1 MAQAVLPARHNA
13 AMETFTGWHTWA
25 GAAPALRRLLPAET
39 VADLARAV
47 DFATAHHGDQRRK
60 TGAPYLEHLLEAV
73 QILVEGAG
81 VTSRDVLVAAVLHD
95 VVEDTPCTLPDVSDA
110 FGPRV
115 AELVGWVTIPGP
127 RPGEDPG
134 AVKENYLRG
143 LAAAPADAVLVKLAD
158 RASNVQTLRNL
169 SLDGQRAYYAQTVT
183 HVVPLAAAQPWFA
196 AWYAGWQSEFADLA
210 EGGQPATPG

>member
-1 MAQAVLPARHNA
+1 
-13 AMETFTGWHTWA
+13 METFTGWHTWA
-25 GAAPALRRLLPAET
+25 DAAPVLRRLLPAGT
-39 VADLARAV
+39 VAEVSRAV
-47 DFATAHHGDQRRK
+47 GFAAAQHGDQRRK

-95 VVEDTPCTLPDVSDA
+95 VVEDTPCTLPELSAA

-127 RPGEDPG
+127 GPGEDP
-134 AVKENYLRG
+134 ATVKRDYLRR
-143 LAAAPADAVLVKLAD
+143 LSAAPPDAVLVKLAD

-169 SLDGQRAYYAQTVT
+169 SPDWQRAYYAQTVA
-183 HVVPLAAAQPWFA
+183 HVVPLAVGQPWFA

-210 EGGQPATPG
+210 